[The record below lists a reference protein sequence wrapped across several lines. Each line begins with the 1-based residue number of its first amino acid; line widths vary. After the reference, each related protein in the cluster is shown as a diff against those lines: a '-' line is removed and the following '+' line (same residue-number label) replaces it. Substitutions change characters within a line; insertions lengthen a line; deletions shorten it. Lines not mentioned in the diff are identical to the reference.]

1 MAEISALLSDG
12 QLEGVVITDEDL
24 SGEWM
29 PDRSELEGMDD
40 NAAAMLAGHMFERL
54 TGVKVENQYC
64 EEYDHDEQVWS
75 GLVNEYSWTIEQDGD
90 DYLITIEE

>member
-1 MAEISALLSDG
+1 VPAISQLLSDG

-24 SGEWM
+24 ADEWM
-29 PDRSELEGMDD
+29 PDRSELEEMDD
-40 NAAAMLAGHMFERL
+40 NAAAMLAGHLFSRL
-54 TGVKVENQYC
+54 TGVKADNQSC
-64 EEYDHDEQVWS
+64 DEYDHEEQIWS